1 MGQVNR
7 DEVYKFLILMELG
20 QVVEISKL
28 VKSKNRD
35 EFVEI
40 LKDFIRFGDGSILGF
55 SIEFSSDF
63 TTFRKIKQYGSF

>member
-7 DEVYKFLILMELG
+7 DEVYKFLISMELG

-40 LKDFIRFGDGSILGF
+40 LKDFIRFGDGAVLGF

-63 TTFRKIKQYGSF
+63 TTFRKIKPYGSI

>member
-7 DEVYKFLILMELG
+7 DEVYKFLISMELG

-40 LKDFIRFGDGSILGF
+40 LKDFIRFGDGPVMGF
-55 SIEFSSDF
+55 DIEFSSDF
-63 TTFRKIKQYGSF
+63 STFRKIKQYCSI